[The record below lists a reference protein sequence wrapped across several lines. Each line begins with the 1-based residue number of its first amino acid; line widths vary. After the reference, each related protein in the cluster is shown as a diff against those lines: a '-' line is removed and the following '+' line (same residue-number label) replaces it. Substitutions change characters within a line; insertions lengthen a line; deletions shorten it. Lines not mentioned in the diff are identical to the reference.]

1 MSLLFFGN
9 WSGKAASIA
18 QLNFAHSQV
27 FNQENPMPSSGTD
40 SNVEEPAAS
49 PATESTVLYVANKD
63 TTTAILDGSTGICL
77 DPGPRQLTNSSTML
91 CIELLGAATFSEITA
106 NFNLTDCLF

>member
-1 MSLLFFGN
+1 
-9 WSGKAASIA
+9 
-18 QLNFAHSQV
+18 
-27 FNQENPMPSSGTD
+27 MPSSGTD